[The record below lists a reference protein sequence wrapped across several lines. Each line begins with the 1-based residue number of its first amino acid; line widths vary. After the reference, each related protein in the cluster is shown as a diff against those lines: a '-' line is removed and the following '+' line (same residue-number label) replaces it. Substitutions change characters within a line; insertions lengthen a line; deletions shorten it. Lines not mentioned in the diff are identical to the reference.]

1 MGHDRLI
8 ILFHQEFLKSQL
20 DLGLYCHVILKLPGI
35 SSL

>member
-1 MGHDRLI
+1 MSHDRLI

-20 DLGLYCHVILKLPGI
+20 DLCLYCHVLLKLSGI